1 MRVSTTNTC
10 EKHAA
15 RPYGP
20 LATRRFFP
28 PSPVYHLTLRNT
40 MSLKSFKH
48 LITASAIALF
58 ATIGM
63 SNHAL
68 AQKGGVGQL
77 HDEVT
82 WPQSMTVTLG
92 GAANDNWQ
100 KSGAFSVDG
109 SSYTQS
115 HGLANPNF
123 SVGMEIPILEDMMFA
138 PRVEY
143 NDYSVQF
150 DQAIGGV
157 NDPLVVSLLT
167 VGIDAMFKYSFNN
180 FHVMAG
186 GELSTPVNA
195 TYAHSS
201 HIEDATH
208 STVDIPGK
216 EDILGALK
224 GGIGYDIP
232 MNASNSIWLT
242 PEAFYTYP
250 LNSASRIEGNILKP
264 VALSGGAS
272 LKFALP

>member
-1 MRVSTTNTC
+1 
-10 EKHAA
+10 
-15 RPYGP
+15 
-20 LATRRFFP
+20 
-28 PSPVYHLTLRNT
+28 
-40 MSLKSFKH
+40 MSLKSLKH
-48 LITASAIALF
+48 FFTASAFALI

-63 SNHAL
+63 SNHAF

-77 HDEVT
+77 HDEIT
-82 WPQSMTVTLG
+82 WPQSMTVTVG

-100 KSGAFSVDG
+100 KSGTFSVDG
-109 SSYTQS
+109 SSYEQS

-150 DQAIGGV
+150 DQATGGV
-157 NDPLVVSLLT
+157 QDPLVVSLLT
-167 VGIDAMFKYSFNN
+167 VGVDAMFKYSFNN

-186 GELSTPVNA
+186 GEVSTPVNA

-208 STVDIPGK
+208 STVEIPDK
-216 EDILGALK
+216 ENILGALK
-224 GGIGYDIP
+224 GGVGYDIP
-232 MNASNSIWLT
+232 LNAGNSIWLT

-250 LNSASRIEGNILKP
+250 LNSASRISGNVLKP
-264 VALSGGAS
+264 ATLSGGAS